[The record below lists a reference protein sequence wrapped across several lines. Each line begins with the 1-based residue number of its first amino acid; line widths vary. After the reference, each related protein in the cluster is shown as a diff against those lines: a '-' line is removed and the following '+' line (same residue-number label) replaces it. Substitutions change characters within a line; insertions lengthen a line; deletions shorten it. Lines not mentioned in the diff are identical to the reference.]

1 MNISKF
7 DIAVLFS
14 TSLCVILL
22 SLSAPA
28 MGLTSANATNASD
41 VPRFNANASDFDIV
55 GDFPDTPGTPSSGRL
70 VFNTNGPG
78 GDGIN
83 NVWLQG
89 EDTSGGTQIVT
100 GNAGNAS
107 DPEPDITITEWQNGN
122 VYHQENYILTQVG
135 ETAQYQNDSWNIVV
149 EFDAF
154 ETGTA
159 DGTKIYTAYEVNQS
173 PNDDGLLSGI
183 PIVGDIADLVAGG
196 VFFVGEV
203 IFWIGATIFEVTVT
217 LILAIVN
224 FVTFGIDIIGWLT
237 GTYFSVASNAP
248 GFAGVI
254 VMVPAIML
262 FAELAKIIAVVISLL
277 PTT

>member
-28 MGLTSANATNASD
+28 FGLTSQNATNASD
-41 VPRFNANASDFDIV
+41 VPRFNASADSFDIV

-70 VFNTNGPG
+70 VYNTQGPG

-83 NVWLQG
+83 NVWVDG

-100 GNAGNAS
+100 GNAGNES
-107 DPEPDITITEWQNGN
+107 DPEVDVTITEWQNGN
-122 VYHQENYILTQVG
+122 IYHQESFILSSVG
-135 ETAQYQNDSWNIVV
+135 ESAQYQNDSWNILL
-149 EFDAF
+149 EYDAF
-154 ETGTA
+154 RENTG
-159 DGTKIYTAYEVNQS
+159 DGTKIFTTYEIQQS
-173 PNDDGLLSGI
+173 PDDQGLLSGI
-183 PIVGDIADLVAGG
+183 PILGDIADGLVAI
-196 VFFVGEV
+196 VGFLGSV
-203 IFWIGATIFEVTVT
+203 LFWVAGTVLEVTIT
-217 LILAIVN
+217 LIVSVVN
-224 FVTFGIDIIGWLT
+224 FVAFMASLIGWLT
-237 GTYFSVASNAP
+237 GTYFSVAANAP

>member
-28 MGLTSANATNASD
+28 FGLTSQNATNASD
-41 VPRFNANASDFDIV
+41 VPRFNTSADSFDIA
-55 GDFPDTPGTPSSGRL
+55 GEFPDTPGTPSSGRL
-70 VFNTNGPG
+70 VYNTNGPG

-83 NVWLQG
+83 NVWVDG

-100 GNAGNAS
+100 GNAGNTS
-107 DPEPDITITEWQNGN
+107 DPEVDVTITEWQNGN
-122 VYHQENYILTQVG
+122 IYHQESFILSQVG
-135 ETAQYQNDSWNIVV
+135 ETAQYQNDSWNILL
-149 EFDAF
+149 EYDAF

-159 DGTKIYTAYEVNQS
+159 DGTKIFTTYEVKQS
-173 PNDDGLLSGI
+173 PDDEGLLSGI
-183 PIVGDIADLVAGG
+183 PIVGDVADLVASGT
-196 VFFVGEV
+196 FFIGEV
-203 IFWIGATIFEVTVT
+203 IFWFAATVFEVTVT

-224 FVTFGIDIIGWLT
+224 FVTFMIDLIGWLT
-237 GTYFSVASNAP
+237 TTYFDIALNAP

>member
-28 MGLTSANATNASD
+28 MGLTSANSTNASD
-41 VPRFNANASDFDIV
+41 VPRFNASAGSFDIV
-55 GDFPDTPGTPSSGRL
+55 GEFPDTPGTPSSGRL
-70 VFNTNGPG
+70 VYNTNGPL

-83 NVWLQG
+83 NVWLDG

-100 GNAGNAS
+100 GNAGNTS
-107 DPEPDITITEWQNGN
+107 DPEVDVTITEWQNGN
-122 VYHQENYILTQVG
+122 VYHQESFILSSVG
-135 ETAQYQNDSWNIVV
+135 ETAQYQNDSWNIVL
-149 EFDAF
+149 EYDAF
-154 ETGTA
+154 RENTA
-159 DGTKIYTAYEVNQS
+159 DGTKVFTAYEVNNS
-173 PNDDGLLSGI
+173 PDDEGLLASI
-183 PIVGDIADLVAGG
+183 PVVGDVADLVASGA
-196 VFFVGEV
+196 FFIGEV
-203 IFWIGATIFEVTVT
+203 IYWLVASIFEVTVT
-217 LILAIVN
+217 LIIQIVN
-224 FVTFGIDIIGWLT
+224 FVTFMINLLGWLS